1 MQMDISLKGMKKE
14 RERFRDIETSLRK
27 RAEDIREKGLQLSRS
42 EDVALRKVSKGM
54 LGSYEEISRLIKSIE
69 LMRAALEK
77 IIRAYE
83 QNELEIQDILEGRE
97 AAFSKPGMLDIGEL
111 TDAPVIRGSF
121 ADIGQ

>member
-1 MQMDISLKGMKKE
+1 MQMDISLKVMKKE
-14 RERFRDIETSLRK
+14 KERFRDIESSLRK

-42 EDVALRKVSKGM
+42 EDVALRKASKD
-54 LGSYEEISRLIKSIE
+54 LLRSYEEISRLIKSIE

-83 QNELEIQDILEGRE
+83 QNELEIQDILEDRKS
-97 AAFSKPGMLDIGEL
+97 AFSEPGMLDLREL

-121 ADIGQ
+121 AGFGL